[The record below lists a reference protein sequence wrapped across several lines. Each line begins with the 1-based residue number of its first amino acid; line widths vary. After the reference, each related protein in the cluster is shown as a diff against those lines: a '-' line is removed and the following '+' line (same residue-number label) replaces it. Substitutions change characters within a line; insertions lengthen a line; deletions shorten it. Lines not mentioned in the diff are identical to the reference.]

1 MEVIYPEVKYAHK
14 AGGMAPRPANLEAK
28 VLAMFQNHGSTGLGE
43 GEVHREYPYVQLANQ
58 LKDRY
63 GVGDILWYAK
73 PMLSMVAPAQQRDEI
88 LARADV
94 IINGIAG

>member
-1 MEVIYPEVKYAHK
+1 MKVVYPEVKYAYK
-14 AGGMAPRPANLEAK
+14 AGGMASRPANLETR
-28 VLAMFQNHGSTGLGE
+28 VLAILQNTGSTGLGE
-43 GEVHREYPYVQLANQ
+43 GEVHREYPYVQLADQ

-88 LARADV
+88 VSRADV
-94 IINGIAG
+94 VITGLAQ